1 MATNFLSRILRRLFD
16 ESDTAHQTHP
26 SDSTGQLSRRLSV
39 ENMDFEALNSS
50 LLQVIDPDEHPK
62 EINDSPSSKI
72 SMKRRVSVGN
82 MDFKSLNSSL
92 AQVANGDIPGSN
104 MFKPI
109 ESSKIN
115 LKRRLSVEGMDFQK
129 LSTSL
134 SKAADESN
142 TSKATGSDAIVA
154 KRRLSV
160 EGMDFRKLN
169 TSFSHVVDTSDI
181 KLPGSDQVPPAYNEK
196 SVTEEFIV
204 PSSNKDRNIQALTAD
219 IIDRSKSYKNMDFKG
234 LQASLSRANYALSDV
249 MMDRILLIHVQEIN
263 SLGKISEKGFV
274 TRELYNYIVDLVSA
288 NNSVSDLQKAA
299 DNDSDAQISG
309 TFKPATAN
317 NGATTTT
324 RRASESNKNRSKSSS
339 NLQSMVV
346 NREQNW
352 SALRPQPQQS
362 TQSNEKSKKQQHA
375 GAGLAAASHP
385 GRHAQLPLRLRDLH
399 RLDPYLMVQV
409 DGEDGWD
416 CSEDDVQFILVR
428 RGCILFAYGKV
439 RAVILPNMLLL
450 LHRYDKHLVANYK
463 YGNLLQ
469 QTMDDTVGIERC
481 TVCRNVS
488 TYV

>member
-1 MATNFLSRILRRLFD
+1 MF
-16 ESDTAHQTHP
+16 
-26 SDSTGQLSRRLSV
+26 V
-39 ENMDFEALNSS
+39 EAL
-50 LLQVIDPDEHPK
+50 E
-62 EINDSPSSKI
+62 
-72 SMKRRVSVGN
+72 
-82 MDFKSLNSSL
+82 
-92 AQVANGDIPGSN
+92 VAAGAP
-104 MFKPI
+104 
-109 ESSKIN
+109 
-115 LKRRLSVEGMDFQK
+115 REGMDFQK

-142 TSKATGSDAIVA
+142 TSKATGSDAIFA

-204 PSSNKDRNIQALTAD
+204 PSSNKDINIQALTAD
-219 IIDRSKSYKNMDFKG
+219 IIDRSKSYKNMDFNG

-249 MMDRILLIHVQEIN
+249 MTDRILLIHVQEIN

-299 DNDSDAQISG
+299 DNDSDAQNSG

-324 RRASESNKNRSKSSS
+324 TTTRRASESNKSRSKSSS

-362 TQSNEKSKKQQHA
+362 TQ
-375 GAGLAAASHP
+375 
-385 GRHAQLPLRLRDLH
+385 
-399 RLDPYLMVQV
+399 
-409 DGEDGWD
+409 
-416 CSEDDVQFILVR
+416 
-428 RGCILFAYGKV
+428 
-439 RAVILPNMLLL
+439 
-450 LHRYDKHLVANYK
+450 
-463 YGNLLQ
+463 
-469 QTMDDTVGIERC
+469 
-481 TVCRNVS
+481 
-488 TYV
+488 

>member
-1 MATNFLSRILRRLFD
+1 MSTNFFPRILRRLFD

-62 EINDSPSSKI
+62 EINDSPGSKI

-104 MFKPI
+104 ILKPI
-109 ESSKIN
+109 ESSKTN

-134 SKAADESN
+134 SKAADESESN

-181 KLPGSDQVPPAYNEK
+181 KLPGSDQVPPANNEN

-249 MMDRILLIHVQEIN
+249 MTDRILLIHVQEIN

-317 NGATTTT
+317 NAT
-324 RRASESNKNRSKSSS
+324 RRASESNKSRSKSSS

-362 TQSNEKSKKQQHA
+362 TQLNEKSKKQQQV
-375 GAGLAAASHP
+375 AASHP

-469 QTMDDTVGIERC
+469 QIMDDTAGIERC
-481 TVCRNVS
+481 TVCVNVS

>member
-1 MATNFLSRILRRLFD
+1 MSTNFFPRILRRLFD

-62 EINDSPSSKI
+62 EINDSPGSKI

-104 MFKPI
+104 ILKPI
-109 ESSKIN
+109 ESSKTN

-249 MMDRILLIHVQEIN
+249 MTDRILLIHVQEIN

-324 RRASESNKNRSKSSS
+324 TTRRASESNKSRSKSSS

-362 TQSNEKSKKQQHA
+362 TQLNEKSKKQQQV
-375 GAGLAAASHP
+375 AASHP

-399 RLDPYLMVQV
+399 HLDPYLMVQV

-416 CSEDDVQFILVR
+416 CSEDYVQFILVR

-450 LHRYDKHLVANYK
+450 LHRYDEHLVANYK
-463 YGNLLQ
+463 FGNLLQ
-469 QTMDDTVGIERC
+469 QIMDDTVGIERC
-481 TVCRNVS
+481 TVCLILPFG
-488 TYV
+488 

>member
-1 MATNFLSRILRRLFD
+1 M
-16 ESDTAHQTHP
+16 
-26 SDSTGQLSRRLSV
+26 
-39 ENMDFEALNSS
+39 
-50 LLQVIDPDEHPK
+50 
-62 EINDSPSSKI
+62 
-72 SMKRRVSVGN
+72 
-82 MDFKSLNSSL
+82 
-92 AQVANGDIPGSN
+92 
-104 MFKPI
+104 
-109 ESSKIN
+109 
-115 LKRRLSVEGMDFQK
+115 EGMDFQK

-134 SKAADESN
+134 SKASDESN
-142 TSKATGSDAIVA
+142 TSKATGSDDIVA

-249 MMDRILLIHVQEIN
+249 MTDRILLIHVQEIN

-317 NGATTTT
+317 NGATTT
-324 RRASESNKNRSKSSS
+324 RRASESNKSRSKSSS
-339 NLQSMVV
+339 NLQSMVA

-362 TQSNEKSKKQQHA
+362 TQLNEKSKKQQHA
-375 GAGLAAASHP
+375 AAGLAAASHP
-385 GRHAQLPLRLRDLH
+385 GRHAQLPLRLGDLH

-428 RGCILFAYGKV
+428 RGCILFPYGKV
-439 RAVILPNMLLL
+439 RAVILPNILLL

-469 QTMDDTVGIERC
+469 QIMDDTVGIER
-481 TVCRNVS
+481 
-488 TYV
+488 YVLYV